1 MEQEGDFL
9 VRTHHVEYCDG
20 GILDPDD
27 VLSDLVEDK
36 DKVRAPLLTCECGKA
51 FGYCRPKYLTK
62 LLSEY
67 EPINKANWLRL
78 YIFVSAK

>member
-1 MEQEGDFL
+1 MVLRGFWYHSNGYFVKLVHTEALIQIVFVQQEGDFL

-36 DKVRAPLLTCECGKA
+36 DKVRAPL
-51 FGYCRPKYLTK
+51 
-62 LLSEY
+62 
-67 EPINKANWLRL
+67 
-78 YIFVSAK
+78 